1 MAGEENLRPSE
12 AALVRRIAQVAVGA
26 GPRAAKARAIAEM
39 IRREGGYRWAGIY
52 EVGAEEIRA
61 VGWDGPD
68 VPSYPSFPR
77 SKGLCGAAAASRAV
91 VRVDDV
97 RDDPRYLTT
106 LSTTRSEII
115 VPVLRAGG
123 KEAAGLL
130 DVESERVAAFSD
142 ADQAFLEACAA
153 ALVGLWS

>member
-1 MAGEENLRPSE
+1 MAEERNLRPLE
-12 AALVRRIAQVAVGA
+12 AAVVRRIGEVAAGA
-26 GPRAAKARAIAEM
+26 GTRLAKARVIAGM
-39 IRREGGYRWAGIY
+39 IRSEGGYRWAGVY

-61 VGWDGPD
+61 LAWDGPD
-68 VPSYPSFPR
+68 VPAHPSFPR
-77 SKGLCGAAAASRAV
+77 SEGLCGVAAGSRAV

-106 LSTTRSEII
+106 LPTTRSEII

-123 KEAAGLL
+123 KEVAALL

-153 ALVGLWS
+153 ALAGLWS